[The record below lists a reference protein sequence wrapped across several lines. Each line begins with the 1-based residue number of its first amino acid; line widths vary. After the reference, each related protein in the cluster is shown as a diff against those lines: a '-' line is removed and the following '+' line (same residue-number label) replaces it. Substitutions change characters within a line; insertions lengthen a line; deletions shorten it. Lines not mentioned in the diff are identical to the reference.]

1 MNMNRIVSKIEK
13 DFNKTSDLN
22 IKKYKVNFLNTIYV
36 IYLQTIC
43 SSDKIN
49 DYVLKNLSLL
59 TSLNKKIDNLDN
71 ALAGPNTILNIN
83 EEKIEFYLTN
93 GFTLI
98 VFKDEIYAI
107 ETKGELSRNIDTA
120 NIQQTIKGPQDA
132 FTENIEANI
141 GQIKRRIKS
150 NNLKNIDLYLG
161 RSTKTKVSINYM
173 ENIADKKNLEYILKK
188 LEKIDVDGILDSSII
203 AHYIDG
209 ENKTMFPTIK
219 QTERPDMVVKA
230 LLDGKIII
238 VVDTTPFVLILP
250 AYFIDFVNPISDIYT
265 KSINVKFLKFL
276 RLVCFGLSM
285 LTPAIYLS
293 LINYNQETI
302 PTTLLINFATQRIN
316 LPFPTVIE
324 ALIMLL
330 ICEILRESDIRFP
343 SSFGSS
349 ISVLGALILGEAA
362 VSAGIVSP
370 IMIIIIS
377 LTFISSLLFTELEIS
392 NALRNYRF
400 IFLIFAA
407 FLGLYGVF
415 LCSIIFLINILSIKT
430 INNPYFAPIMP
441 FDKTYFDE
449 TVNKKPNKSQR
460 KRSIL
465 TTNKNFTRSD
475 IP

>member
-1 MNMNRIVSKIEK
+1 MNKIVSQIKN
-13 DFNKTSDLN
+13 DFNQISDLKIKSYKGNLFSN
-22 IKKYKVNFLNTIYV
+22 IYI
-36 IYLQTIC
+36 IYLQSIC
-43 SSDKIN
+43 SSNKIN

-59 TSLNKKIDNLDN
+59 TSFNKNLDNLEN
-71 ALAGPNTILNIN
+71 ALAGPNTVLNIT
-83 EEKIEFYLTN
+83 EKDIEFYLTN
-93 GFTLI
+93 GFTLVI
-98 VFKDEIYAI
+98 FKNKIYAI

-120 NIQQTIKGPQDA
+120 NIEQTIKGPQDA

-150 NNLKNIDLYLG
+150 SNLKNIDLYIG
-161 RSTKTKVSINYM
+161 RSTKTKISINYM
-173 ENIADKKNLEYILKK
+173 DNIADLKNLNYILTK

-209 ENKTMFPTIK
+209 ENKSMFPTIK
-219 QTERPDMVVKA
+219 QTERPDIVVKA

-238 VVDTTPFVLILP
+238 VVDTSPFILILP
-250 AYFIDFVNPISDIYT
+250 AYFIDFVNPISDNYT

-316 LPFPTVIE
+316 LPFPTIFE

-400 IFLIFAA
+400 LFLLFAA
-407 FLGLYGVF
+407 VLGLYGVF
-415 LCSIIFLINILSIKT
+415 LCTIIFLTNILSIKT
-430 INNPYFAPIMP
+430 INKPYFAPIMP

-449 TVNKKPNKSQR
+449 TVNKMPNKEQQ

-465 TTNKNFTRSD
+465 TTDKNFTRSKTL
-475 IP
+475 

>member
-1 MNMNRIVSKIEK
+1 MNKIVSQIKK
-13 DFNKTSDLN
+13 DFNQISDLKVKSYKGNLFSN
-22 IKKYKVNFLNTIYV
+22 IYI
-36 IYLQTIC
+36 IYLQSIC
-43 SSDKIN
+43 SSNKIN

-59 TSLNKKIDNLDN
+59 TSFNKNLDNLGN
-71 ALAGPNTILNIN
+71 ALAGPNTVLDITQ
-83 EEKIEFYLTN
+83 KDIEFYLTN
-93 GFTLI
+93 GFTLVI
-98 VFKDEIYAI
+98 FKNKIYAI

-120 NIQQTIKGPQDA
+120 NIEQTIKGPQDA

-150 NNLKNIDLYLG
+150 SNLKNIDLYIG
-161 RSTKTKVSINYM
+161 RSTKTKISINYM
-173 ENIADKKNLEYILKK
+173 DNIADLKNLNYILTK

-209 ENKTMFPTIK
+209 ENKSMFPTIK
-219 QTERPDMVVKA
+219 QTERPDIVVKA

-238 VVDTTPFVLILP
+238 IVDTSPFILILP
-250 AYFIDFVNPISDIYT
+250 AYFIDFVNPISDNYT

-316 LPFPTVIE
+316 LPFPTIFE

-400 IFLIFAA
+400 LFLLFAA
-407 FLGLYGVF
+407 VLGLYRVF
-415 LCSIIFLINILSIKT
+415 LCTIIFLTNILSIKT
-430 INNPYFAPIMP
+430 INKPYFAPIMP

-449 TVNKKPNKSQR
+449 TVNKMPNKEQQ

-465 TTNKNFTRSD
+465 TTDKNFTRSKTL
-475 IP
+475 

>member
-1 MNMNRIVSKIEK
+1 MNKIVSQIKK
-13 DFNKTSDLN
+13 DFNQISDLKVKSYKGNLFSN
-22 IKKYKVNFLNTIYV
+22 IYI
-36 IYLQTIC
+36 IYLQSIC
-43 SSDKIN
+43 SSNKIN

-59 TSLNKKIDNLDN
+59 TSFNKNLDNLGN
-71 ALAGPNTILNIN
+71 ALAGPNTVLNIT
-83 EEKIEFYLTN
+83 EKDIEFYLTN
-93 GFTLI
+93 GFTLVI
-98 VFKDEIYAI
+98 FKNKIYAI

-120 NIQQTIKGPQDA
+120 NIEQTIKGPQDA

-150 NNLKNIDLYLG
+150 SNLKNIDLYIG
-161 RSTKTKVSINYM
+161 RSTKTKISINYM
-173 ENIADKKNLEYILKK
+173 DNIADLKNLNYILTK

-209 ENKTMFPTIK
+209 ENKSMFPTIK
-219 QTERPDMVVKA
+219 QTERPDIVVKA

-238 VVDTTPFVLILP
+238 IVDTSPFILILP
-250 AYFIDFVNPISDIYT
+250 AYFIDFVNPISDNYT

-316 LPFPTVIE
+316 LPFPTIFE

-400 IFLIFAA
+400 LFLLFAA
-407 FLGLYGVF
+407 VLGLYGVF
-415 LCSIIFLINILSIKT
+415 LCTIIFLTNILSIKT
-430 INNPYFAPIMP
+430 INKPYFAPIMP

-449 TVNKKPNKSQR
+449 TVNKMPNKEQQ

-465 TTNKNFTRSD
+465 TTDKNFTRSKTL
-475 IP
+475 

>member
-1 MNMNRIVSKIEK
+1 MNKIVSQIKK
-13 DFNKTSDLN
+13 DFNQISDLKVTSYKGNLFSN
-22 IKKYKVNFLNTIYV
+22 IYI
-36 IYLQTIC
+36 IYLQSIC
-43 SSDKIN
+43 SSNKIN

-59 TSLNKKIDNLDN
+59 TSFNKNLDNLEN
-71 ALAGPNTILNIN
+71 ALAGPNTVLNITQ
-83 EEKIEFYLTN
+83 KDIEFYLTN
-93 GFTLI
+93 GFTLVI
-98 VFKDEIYAI
+98 FKNKIYAI

-120 NIQQTIKGPQDA
+120 NIEQTIKGPQDG

-150 NNLKNIDLYLG
+150 SNLKNIDLYIG
-161 RSTKTKVSINYM
+161 RSTKTKISINYM
-173 ENIADKKNLEYILKK
+173 DNIADLKNLNYILTK

-209 ENKTMFPTIK
+209 ENKSMFPTIK
-219 QTERPDMVVKA
+219 QTERPDIVVKA

-238 VVDTTPFVLILP
+238 VVDTSPFILILP
-250 AYFIDFVNPISDIYT
+250 AYFIDFVNPISDNYT

-316 LPFPTVIE
+316 LPFPTIFE

-400 IFLIFAA
+400 LFLLFAA
-407 FLGLYGVF
+407 VLGLYGVF
-415 LCSIIFLINILSIKT
+415 LCTIIFLTNILSIKT
-430 INNPYFAPIMP
+430 INKPYFAPIMP

-449 TVNKKPNKSQR
+449 TVNKMPNKEQQ

-465 TTNKNFTRSD
+465 TTDKNFTRSKTL
-475 IP
+475 

>member
-1 MNMNRIVSKIEK
+1 MNKIVSQIKN
-13 DFNKTSDLN
+13 DFNQISDLKIKSYKGNLFSN
-22 IKKYKVNFLNTIYV
+22 IYI
-36 IYLQTIC
+36 IYLQSIC
-43 SSDKIN
+43 SSNKIN

-59 TSLNKKIDNLDN
+59 TSFNKNLDNLEN
-71 ALAGPNTILNIN
+71 ALAGPNTVLNIT
-83 EEKIEFYLTN
+83 EKDIEFYLTN
-93 GFTLI
+93 GFTLVI
-98 VFKDEIYAI
+98 FKNKIYAI

-120 NIQQTIKGPQDA
+120 NIEQTIKGPQDA

-150 NNLKNIDLYLG
+150 SNLKNIDLYIG
-161 RSTKTKVSINYM
+161 RSTKTKISINYM
-173 ENIADKKNLEYILKK
+173 DNIADLKNLNYILTK

-209 ENKTMFPTIK
+209 ENKSMFPTIK
-219 QTERPDMVVKA
+219 QTERPDIVVKA

-238 VVDTTPFVLILP
+238 VVDTSPFILILP
-250 AYFIDFVNPISDIYT
+250 AYFIDFINPISDNYT

-316 LPFPTVIE
+316 LPFPTIFE

-400 IFLIFAA
+400 LFLLFAA
-407 FLGLYGVF
+407 VLGLYGVF
-415 LCSIIFLINILSIKT
+415 LCTIIFLTNILSIKT
-430 INNPYFAPIMP
+430 INKPYFAPIMP

-449 TVNKKPNKSQR
+449 TVNKMPNKEQQ

-465 TTNKNFTRSD
+465 TTDKNFTRSKTL
-475 IP
+475 

>member
-1 MNMNRIVSKIEK
+1 MNKIVSQIKK
-13 DFNKTSDLN
+13 DFNQISDLKVKSYKGNLFSN
-22 IKKYKVNFLNTIYV
+22 IYI
-36 IYLQTIC
+36 IYLQSIC
-43 SSDKIN
+43 SSNKIN

-59 TSLNKKIDNLDN
+59 TSFNKNLDNLEN
-71 ALAGPNTILNIN
+71 ALAGPNTVLNIT
-83 EEKIEFYLTN
+83 EKDIEFYLTN
-93 GFTLI
+93 GFTLVI
-98 VFKDEIYAI
+98 FKNKIYAI

-120 NIQQTIKGPQDA
+120 NIEQTIKGPQDG

-150 NNLKNIDLYLG
+150 SNLKNIDLYIG
-161 RSTKTKVSINYM
+161 RSTKTKISINYM
-173 ENIADKKNLEYILKK
+173 DNIADLKNLNYILEK

-209 ENKTMFPTIK
+209 ENKSMFPTIK
-219 QTERPDMVVKA
+219 QTERPDIVVKA

-238 VVDTTPFVLILP
+238 VVDTSPFILILP
-250 AYFIDFVNPISDIYT
+250 AYFIDFVNPISDNYT

-316 LPFPTVIE
+316 LPFPTIFE

-400 IFLIFAA
+400 LFLLFAA
-407 FLGLYGVF
+407 VLGLYGVF
-415 LCSIIFLINILSIKT
+415 LCTIIFLTNILSIKT
-430 INNPYFAPIMP
+430 INKPYFAPIMP

-449 TVNKKPNKSQR
+449 TVNKMPNKEQQ

-465 TTNKNFTRSD
+465 TTDKNFTRSKTL
-475 IP
+475 

>member
-1 MNMNRIVSKIEK
+1 MNKIVSQIKK
-13 DFNKTSDLN
+13 DFNQISDLKVKSYKGNLFSN
-22 IKKYKVNFLNTIYV
+22 IYI
-36 IYLQTIC
+36 IYLQSIC
-43 SSDKIN
+43 SSNKIN

-59 TSLNKKIDNLDN
+59 TSFNKNLDNLGN
-71 ALAGPNTILNIN
+71 ALAGPNTVLNITQ
-83 EEKIEFYLTN
+83 KDIEFYLTN
-93 GFTLI
+93 GFTLVI
-98 VFKDEIYAI
+98 FKNKIYAI

-120 NIQQTIKGPQDA
+120 NIEQTIKGPQDA

-150 NNLKNIDLYLG
+150 SNLKNIDLYIG
-161 RSTKTKVSINYM
+161 RSTKTKISINYM
-173 ENIADKKNLEYILKK
+173 DNIADLKNLNYILTK

-209 ENKTMFPTIK
+209 ENKSMFPTIK
-219 QTERPDMVVKA
+219 QTERPDIVVKA

-238 VVDTTPFVLILP
+238 VVDTSPFILILP
-250 AYFIDFVNPISDIYT
+250 AYFIDFVNPISDNYT

-316 LPFPTVIE
+316 LPFPTIFE

-400 IFLIFAA
+400 LFLLFAA
-407 FLGLYGVF
+407 VLGLYGVF
-415 LCSIIFLINILSIKT
+415 LCTIIFLTNILSIKT
-430 INNPYFAPIMP
+430 INKPYFAPIMP

-449 TVNKKPNKSQR
+449 TVNKMPNKEQQ

-465 TTNKNFTRSD
+465 TTDKNFTRSKTL
-475 IP
+475 

>member
-1 MNMNRIVSKIEK
+1 MNKIVSQIKK
-13 DFNKTSDLN
+13 DFNQISDLKVKSYKGNLFSN
-22 IKKYKVNFLNTIYV
+22 IYI
-36 IYLQTIC
+36 IYLQSIC
-43 SSDKIN
+43 SSNKIN

-59 TSLNKKIDNLDN
+59 TSFNKNLDNLEN
-71 ALAGPNTILNIN
+71 ALAGPNTALNIT
-83 EEKIEFYLTN
+83 EKDIEFYLTN
-93 GFTLI
+93 GFTLVI
-98 VFKDEIYAI
+98 FKNKIYAI

-120 NIQQTIKGPQDA
+120 NIEQTIKGPQDA

-150 NNLKNIDLYLG
+150 SNLKNIDLYIG
-161 RSTKTKVSINYM
+161 RSTKTKISINYM
-173 ENIADKKNLEYILKK
+173 DNIADLKNLNYILTK

-209 ENKTMFPTIK
+209 ENKSMFPTIK
-219 QTERPDMVVKA
+219 QTERPDIVVKA

-238 VVDTTPFVLILP
+238 IVDTSPFILILP
-250 AYFIDFVNPISDIYT
+250 AYFIDFVNPISDNYT

-316 LPFPTVIE
+316 LPFPTIFE

-400 IFLIFAA
+400 LFLLFAA
-407 FLGLYGVF
+407 VLGLYGVF
-415 LCSIIFLINILSIKT
+415 LCTIIFLTNILSIKT

-449 TVNKKPNKSQR
+449 TVNKMPNKEQQ

-465 TTNKNFTRSD
+465 TTDKNFTRSKTL
-475 IP
+475 

>member
-1 MNMNRIVSKIEK
+1 M
-13 DFNKTSDLN
+13 DN
-22 IKKYKVNFLNTIYV
+22 IA
-36 IYLQTIC
+36 
-43 SSDKIN
+43 D
-49 DYVLKNLSLL
+49 LKNL
-59 TSLNKKIDNLDN
+59 N
-71 ALAGPNTILNIN
+71 
-83 EEKIEFYLTN
+83 
-93 GFTLI
+93 
-98 VFKDEIYAI
+98 
-107 ETKGELSRNIDTA
+107 
-120 NIQQTIKGPQDA
+120 
-132 FTENIEANI
+132 
-141 GQIKRRIKS
+141 
-150 NNLKNIDLYLG
+150 
-161 RSTKTKVSINYM
+161 
-173 ENIADKKNLEYILKK
+173 YILEK

-209 ENKTMFPTIK
+209 ENKSMFPTIK
-219 QTERPDMVVKA
+219 QTERPDIVVKA

-238 VVDTTPFVLILP
+238 VVDTSPFILILP
-250 AYFIDFVNPISDIYT
+250 AYFIDFVNPISDNYT

-316 LPFPTVIE
+316 LPFPTIFE

-400 IFLIFAA
+400 LFLLFAA
-407 FLGLYGVF
+407 VLGLYGVF
-415 LCSIIFLINILSIKT
+415 LCTIIFLTNILSIKT
-430 INNPYFAPIMP
+430 INKPYFAPIMP

-449 TVNKKPNKSQR
+449 TVNKMPNKEQQ

-465 TTNKNFTRSD
+465 TTDKNFTRSKTL
-475 IP
+475 

>member
-1 MNMNRIVSKIEK
+1 MNKIVSQIKK
-13 DFNKTSDLN
+13 DFNQISDLKIKSYKGNLFSN
-22 IKKYKVNFLNTIYV
+22 IYI
-36 IYLQTIC
+36 IYLQSIC
-43 SSDKIN
+43 SSNKIN

-59 TSLNKKIDNLDN
+59 TSFNKNLDNLGN
-71 ALAGPNTILNIN
+71 ALAGPNTVLNITQ
-83 EEKIEFYLTN
+83 KDIEFYLTN
-93 GFTLI
+93 GFTLVI
-98 VFKDEIYAI
+98 FKNKIYAI

-120 NIQQTIKGPQDA
+120 NIEQTIKGPQDG

-150 NNLKNIDLYLG
+150 SNLKNIDLYIG
-161 RSTKTKVSINYM
+161 RSTKTKISINYM
-173 ENIADKKNLEYILKK
+173 DNIADLKNLNYILTK

-209 ENKTMFPTIK
+209 ENKSMFPTIK
-219 QTERPDMVVKA
+219 QTERPDIVVKA

-238 VVDTTPFVLILP
+238 IVDTSPFILILP
-250 AYFIDFVNPISDIYT
+250 AYFIDFVNPISDNYT

-316 LPFPTVIE
+316 LPFPTIFE

-400 IFLIFAA
+400 LFLLFAA
-407 FLGLYGVF
+407 VLGLYGVF
-415 LCSIIFLINILSIKT
+415 LCTIIFLTNILAIKT
-430 INNPYFAPIMP
+430 INKPYFAPIMP

-449 TVNKKPNKSQR
+449 TVNKMPNKEQQ

-465 TTNKNFTRSD
+465 TTDKNFTRSKTL
-475 IP
+475 

>member
-1 MNMNRIVSKIEK
+1 MNKIVSQIKK
-13 DFNKTSDLN
+13 DFNQISDLKIKSYKGNLFSN
-22 IKKYKVNFLNTIYV
+22 IYI
-36 IYLQTIC
+36 IYLQSIC
-43 SSDKIN
+43 SSNKIN

-59 TSLNKKIDNLDN
+59 TSFNKNLDNLEN
-71 ALAGPNTILNIN
+71 ALAGPNTVLNITQ
-83 EEKIEFYLTN
+83 KDIEFYLTN
-93 GFTLI
+93 GFTLVI
-98 VFKDEIYAI
+98 FKNKIYAI

-120 NIQQTIKGPQDA
+120 NIEQTIKGPQDG

-150 NNLKNIDLYLG
+150 SNLKNIDLYIG
-161 RSTKTKVSINYM
+161 RSTKTKISINYM
-173 ENIADKKNLEYILKK
+173 DNIADLKNLNYILTK

-209 ENKTMFPTIK
+209 ENKSMFPTIK
-219 QTERPDMVVKA
+219 QTERPDIVVKA

-238 VVDTTPFVLILP
+238 VVDTSPFILILP
-250 AYFIDFVNPISDIYT
+250 AYFIDFVNPISDNYT

-316 LPFPTVIE
+316 LPFPTIFE

-400 IFLIFAA
+400 LFLLFAA
-407 FLGLYGVF
+407 VLGLYGVF
-415 LCSIIFLINILSIKT
+415 LCTIIFLTNILSIKT
-430 INNPYFAPIMP
+430 INKPYFAPIMP

-449 TVNKKPNKSQR
+449 TVNKMPNKEQQ

-465 TTNKNFTRSD
+465 TTDKNFTRSKTL
-475 IP
+475 

>member
-1 MNMNRIVSKIEK
+1 MNKIVSQIKK
-13 DFNKTSDLN
+13 DFNQISDLKVKSYKGNLFSN
-22 IKKYKVNFLNTIYV
+22 IYI
-36 IYLQTIC
+36 IYLQSIC
-43 SSDKIN
+43 SSNKIN

-59 TSLNKKIDNLDN
+59 TSFNKNLDNLEN
-71 ALAGPNTILNIN
+71 ALAGPNTVLNIT
-83 EEKIEFYLTN
+83 EKDIEFYLTN
-93 GFTLI
+93 GFTLVI
-98 VFKDEIYAI
+98 FKNKIYAI

-120 NIQQTIKGPQDA
+120 NIEQTIKGPQDA

-150 NNLKNIDLYLG
+150 SNLKNIDLYIG
-161 RSTKTKVSINYM
+161 RSTKTKISINYM
-173 ENIADKKNLEYILKK
+173 DNIADLKNLNYILTK

-209 ENKTMFPTIK
+209 ENKSMFPTIK
-219 QTERPDMVVKA
+219 QTERPDIVVKA

-238 VVDTTPFVLILP
+238 VVDTSPFILILP
-250 AYFIDFVNPISDIYT
+250 AYFIDFVNPISDNYT

-316 LPFPTVIE
+316 LPFPTIFE

-400 IFLIFAA
+400 LFLLFAA
-407 FLGLYGVF
+407 VLGLYGVF
-415 LCSIIFLINILSIKT
+415 LCTIIFLTNILSIKT
-430 INNPYFAPIMP
+430 INKPYFAPIMP

-449 TVNKKPNKSQR
+449 TVNKMPNKEQQ

-465 TTNKNFTRSD
+465 TTDKNFTRSKTL
-475 IP
+475 

>member
-1 MNMNRIVSKIEK
+1 MNKIVSQIKK
-13 DFNKTSDLN
+13 DFNQISDLKVKSYKGNLFSN
-22 IKKYKVNFLNTIYV
+22 IYI
-36 IYLQTIC
+36 IYLQSIC
-43 SSDKIN
+43 SSNKIN
-49 DYVLKNLSLL
+49 DYVLKKLSLL
-59 TSLNKKIDNLDN
+59 TSFNKNLDNLGN
-71 ALAGPNTILNIN
+71 ALAGPNTVLNIT
-83 EEKIEFYLTN
+83 EKDIEFYLTN
-93 GFTLI
+93 GFTLVI
-98 VFKDEIYAI
+98 FKNKIYAI

-120 NIQQTIKGPQDA
+120 NIEQTIKGPQDG

-150 NNLKNIDLYLG
+150 SNLKNIDLYIG
-161 RSTKTKVSINYM
+161 RSTKTKISINYM
-173 ENIADKKNLEYILKK
+173 DNIADLKNLNYILTK

-209 ENKTMFPTIK
+209 ENKSMFPTIK
-219 QTERPDMVVKA
+219 QTERPDIVVKA

-238 VVDTTPFVLILP
+238 VVDTSPFILILP
-250 AYFIDFVNPISDIYT
+250 AYFIDFVNPISDNYT

-316 LPFPTVIE
+316 LPFPTIFE

-400 IFLIFAA
+400 LFLLFAA
-407 FLGLYGVF
+407 VLGLYGVF
-415 LCSIIFLINILSIKT
+415 LCTIIFLTNILSIKT
-430 INNPYFAPIMP
+430 INKPYFAPIMP

-449 TVNKKPNKSQR
+449 TVNKMPNKEQQ

-465 TTNKNFTRSD
+465 TTDKNFTRSKTL
-475 IP
+475 

>member
-1 MNMNRIVSKIEK
+1 MNKIVSQIKK
-13 DFNKTSDLN
+13 DFNQISDLKVKSYKGNLFSN
-22 IKKYKVNFLNTIYV
+22 IYI
-36 IYLQTIC
+36 IYLQSIC
-43 SSDKIN
+43 SSNKIN

-59 TSLNKKIDNLDN
+59 TSFNKNLDNLGN
-71 ALAGPNTILNIN
+71 ALAGPNTVLNITQ
-83 EEKIEFYLTN
+83 KDIEFYLTN
-93 GFTLI
+93 GFTLVI
-98 VFKDEIYAI
+98 FKNKIYAI

-120 NIQQTIKGPQDA
+120 NIEQTIKGPQDG

-150 NNLKNIDLYLG
+150 RNLKNIDLYIG
-161 RSTKTKVSINYM
+161 RSTKTKISINYM
-173 ENIADKKNLEYILKK
+173 DNIADLKNLNYILTK

-209 ENKTMFPTIK
+209 ENKSMFPTIK
-219 QTERPDMVVKA
+219 QTERPDIVVKA

-238 VVDTTPFVLILP
+238 VIDTSPFILILP
-250 AYFIDFVNPISDIYT
+250 AYFIDFVNPISDNYT

-316 LPFPTVIE
+316 LPFPTIFE

-400 IFLIFAA
+400 LFLLFAA
-407 FLGLYGVF
+407 VLGLYGVF
-415 LCSIIFLINILSIKT
+415 LCTIIFLTNILSIKT
-430 INNPYFAPIMP
+430 INKPYFAPIMP

-449 TVNKKPNKSQR
+449 TVNKMPNKEQQ

-465 TTNKNFTRSD
+465 TTDKNFTRSKTL
-475 IP
+475 

>member
-1 MNMNRIVSKIEK
+1 MNKIVSQIKK
-13 DFNKTSDLN
+13 DFNQISDLKIKSYKGNLFSN
-22 IKKYKVNFLNTIYV
+22 IYI
-36 IYLQTIC
+36 IYLQSIC
-43 SSDKIN
+43 SSNKIN

-59 TSLNKKIDNLDN
+59 TSFNKNLDNLEN
-71 ALAGPNTILNIN
+71 ALAGPNTVLNIT
-83 EEKIEFYLTN
+83 EKDIEFYLTN
-93 GFTLI
+93 GFTLVI
-98 VFKDEIYAI
+98 FKNKIYAI

-120 NIQQTIKGPQDA
+120 NIEQTIKGPQDA

-150 NNLKNIDLYLG
+150 SNLKNIDLYIG
-161 RSTKTKVSINYM
+161 RSTKTKISINYM
-173 ENIADKKNLEYILKK
+173 DNIADLKNLNYILTK

-209 ENKTMFPTIK
+209 ENKSMFPTIK
-219 QTERPDMVVKA
+219 QTERPDIVVKA

-238 VVDTTPFVLILP
+238 VVDTSPFILILP
-250 AYFIDFVNPISDIYT
+250 AYFIDFVNPISDNYT

-316 LPFPTVIE
+316 LPFPTIFE

-400 IFLIFAA
+400 LFLLFAA
-407 FLGLYGVF
+407 VLGLYGVF
-415 LCSIIFLINILSIKT
+415 LCTIIFLTNILSIKT
-430 INNPYFAPIMP
+430 INKPYFAPIMP

-449 TVNKKPNKSQR
+449 TVNKMPNKEQQ

-465 TTNKNFTRSD
+465 TTDKNFTRSKTL
-475 IP
+475 

>member
-1 MNMNRIVSKIEK
+1 MNKIVSQIKK
-13 DFNKTSDLN
+13 DFNQISDLKVKSYKGNLFSN
-22 IKKYKVNFLNTIYV
+22 IYI
-36 IYLQTIC
+36 IYLQSIC
-43 SSDKIN
+43 SSNKIN

-59 TSLNKKIDNLDN
+59 TSFNKNLDNLEN
-71 ALAGPNTILNIN
+71 ALAGPNTVLNITQ
-83 EEKIEFYLTN
+83 KDIEFYLTN
-93 GFTLI
+93 GFTLVI
-98 VFKDEIYAI
+98 FKNKIYAI

-120 NIQQTIKGPQDA
+120 NIEQTIKGPQDA

-150 NNLKNIDLYLG
+150 SNLKNIDLYIG
-161 RSTKTKVSINYM
+161 RSTKTKISINYM
-173 ENIADKKNLEYILKK
+173 DNIADLKNLNYILEK

-209 ENKTMFPTIK
+209 ENKSMFPTIK
-219 QTERPDMVVKA
+219 QTERPDIVVKA

-238 VVDTTPFVLILP
+238 VVDTSPFILILP
-250 AYFIDFVNPISDIYT
+250 AYFIDFVNPISDNYT

-316 LPFPTVIE
+316 LPFPTIFE

-400 IFLIFAA
+400 LFLLFAA
-407 FLGLYGVF
+407 VLGLYGVF
-415 LCSIIFLINILSIKT
+415 LCTIIFLTNILSIKT
-430 INNPYFAPIMP
+430 INKPYFAPIMP

-449 TVNKKPNKSQR
+449 TVNKMPNKEQQ

-465 TTNKNFTRSD
+465 TTDKNFTRSKTL
-475 IP
+475 

>member
-1 MNMNRIVSKIEK
+1 MNKIVSQIKK
-13 DFNKTSDLN
+13 DFNQISDLKIKSYKGNLFSN
-22 IKKYKVNFLNTIYV
+22 IYI
-36 IYLQTIC
+36 IYLQSIC
-43 SSDKIN
+43 SSNKIN

-59 TSLNKKIDNLDN
+59 TSFNKNLDNLEN
-71 ALAGPNTILNIN
+71 ALAGPNTVLNITQ
-83 EEKIEFYLTN
+83 KDIEFYLTN
-93 GFTLI
+93 GFTLVI
-98 VFKDEIYAI
+98 FKNKIYAI

-120 NIQQTIKGPQDA
+120 NIEQTIKGPQDG

-150 NNLKNIDLYLG
+150 SNLKNIDLYIG
-161 RSTKTKVSINYM
+161 RSTKTKISINYM
-173 ENIADKKNLEYILKK
+173 DNIADLKNLNYILEK

-209 ENKTMFPTIK
+209 ENKSMFPTIK
-219 QTERPDMVVKA
+219 QTERPDIVVKA

-238 VVDTTPFVLILP
+238 VIDTSPFILILP
-250 AYFIDFVNPISDIYT
+250 AYFIDFVNPISDNYT

-316 LPFPTVIE
+316 LPFPTIFE

-400 IFLIFAA
+400 LFLLFAA
-407 FLGLYGVF
+407 VLGLYGVF
-415 LCSIIFLINILSIKT
+415 LCTIIFLTNILSIKT
-430 INNPYFAPIMP
+430 INKPYFAPIMP

-449 TVNKKPNKSQR
+449 TVNKMPNKEQQ

-465 TTNKNFTRSD
+465 TTDKNFTRSKTL
-475 IP
+475 

>member
-1 MNMNRIVSKIEK
+1 MNKIVSQIKN
-13 DFNKTSDLN
+13 DFNQISDLKIKSYKGNLFSN
-22 IKKYKVNFLNTIYV
+22 IYI
-36 IYLQTIC
+36 IYLQSIC
-43 SSDKIN
+43 SSNKIN

-59 TSLNKKIDNLDN
+59 TSFNKNLDNLEN
-71 ALAGPNTILNIN
+71 ALAGPNTVLNIT
-83 EEKIEFYLTN
+83 EKDIEFYLTN
-93 GFTLI
+93 GFTLVI
-98 VFKDEIYAI
+98 FKNKIYAI

-120 NIQQTIKGPQDA
+120 NIEQTIKGPQDA

-150 NNLKNIDLYLG
+150 SNLKNIDLYIG
-161 RSTKTKVSINYM
+161 RSTKTKISINYM
-173 ENIADKKNLEYILKK
+173 DNIADLKNLNYILTK

-209 ENKTMFPTIK
+209 ENKSMFPTIK
-219 QTERPDMVVKA
+219 QTERPDIVVKA

-238 VVDTTPFVLILP
+238 IVDTSPFILILP
-250 AYFIDFVNPISDIYT
+250 AYFIDFVNPISDNYT

-316 LPFPTVIE
+316 LPFPTIFE

-400 IFLIFAA
+400 LFLLFAA
-407 FLGLYGVF
+407 VLGLYGVF
-415 LCSIIFLINILSIKT
+415 LCTIIFLTNILSIKT
-430 INNPYFAPIMP
+430 INKPYFAPIMP

-449 TVNKKPNKSQR
+449 TVNKMPNKEQQ

-465 TTNKNFTRSD
+465 TTDKNFTRSKTL
-475 IP
+475 

>member
-1 MNMNRIVSKIEK
+1 MNKIVSQIKK
-13 DFNKTSDLN
+13 DFNQISDLKIKSYKGNLFSN
-22 IKKYKVNFLNTIYV
+22 IYI
-36 IYLQTIC
+36 IYLQSIC
-43 SSDKIN
+43 SSNKIN

-59 TSLNKKIDNLDN
+59 TSFNKNLDNLGN
-71 ALAGPNTILNIN
+71 ALAGPNIVLNITQ
-83 EEKIEFYLTN
+83 KDIEFYLTN
-93 GFTLI
+93 GFTLVI
-98 VFKDEIYAI
+98 FKNKIYAI

-120 NIQQTIKGPQDA
+120 NIEQTIKGPQDG

-150 NNLKNIDLYLG
+150 SNLKNIDLYIG
-161 RSTKTKVSINYM
+161 RSTKTKISINYM
-173 ENIADKKNLEYILKK
+173 DNIADLKNLNYILTK

-209 ENKTMFPTIK
+209 ENKSMFPTIK
-219 QTERPDMVVKA
+219 QTERPDIVVKA

-238 VVDTTPFVLILP
+238 VVDTSPFILILP
-250 AYFIDFVNPISDIYT
+250 AYFIDFVNPISDNYT

-316 LPFPTVIE
+316 LPFPTIFE

-400 IFLIFAA
+400 LFLLFAA
-407 FLGLYGVF
+407 VLGLYGVF
-415 LCSIIFLINILSIKT
+415 LCTIIFLTNILSIKT
-430 INNPYFAPIMP
+430 INKPYFAPIMP

-449 TVNKKPNKSQR
+449 TVNKMPNKEQQ

-465 TTNKNFTRSD
+465 TTDKNFTRSKTL
-475 IP
+475 

>member
-1 MNMNRIVSKIEK
+1 MNKIVSQIKK
-13 DFNKTSDLN
+13 DFNQISDLKIKSYKGNLFSN
-22 IKKYKVNFLNTIYV
+22 IYI
-36 IYLQTIC
+36 IYLQSIC
-43 SSDKIN
+43 SSNKIN

-59 TSLNKKIDNLDN
+59 TSFNKNLDNLEN
-71 ALAGPNTILNIN
+71 ALAGPNTVLNITQ
-83 EEKIEFYLTN
+83 KDIEFYLTN
-93 GFTLI
+93 GFTLVI
-98 VFKDEIYAI
+98 FKNKIYAI

-120 NIQQTIKGPQDA
+120 NIEQTIKGPQDG

-150 NNLKNIDLYLG
+150 SNLKNIDLYIG
-161 RSTKTKVSINYM
+161 RSTKTKISINYM
-173 ENIADKKNLEYILKK
+173 DNIADLKNLNYILAK

-209 ENKTMFPTIK
+209 ENKSMFPTIK
-219 QTERPDMVVKA
+219 QTERPDIVVKA

-238 VVDTTPFVLILP
+238 VVDTSPFILILP
-250 AYFIDFVNPISDIYT
+250 AYFIDFVNPISDNYT

-316 LPFPTVIE
+316 LPFPTIFE

-400 IFLIFAA
+400 LFLLFAA
-407 FLGLYGVF
+407 VLGLYGVF
-415 LCSIIFLINILSIKT
+415 LCTIIFLTNILSIKT
-430 INNPYFAPIMP
+430 INKPYFAPIMP

-449 TVNKKPNKSQR
+449 TVNKMPNKEQQ

-465 TTNKNFTRSD
+465 TTDKNFTRSKTL
-475 IP
+475 

>member
-1 MNMNRIVSKIEK
+1 MNKIVSQIKK
-13 DFNKTSDLN
+13 DFNQISDLKVKSYKGNLFSN
-22 IKKYKVNFLNTIYV
+22 IYI
-36 IYLQTIC
+36 IYLQSIC
-43 SSDKIN
+43 SSNKIN

-59 TSLNKKIDNLDN
+59 TSFNKNLDNLGN
-71 ALAGPNTILNIN
+71 ALAGPNTVLNITQ
-83 EEKIEFYLTN
+83 KDIEFYLTN
-93 GFTLI
+93 GFTLVI
-98 VFKDEIYAI
+98 FKNKIYAI

-120 NIQQTIKGPQDA
+120 NIEQTIKGPQDG

-150 NNLKNIDLYLG
+150 SNLKNIDLYIG
-161 RSTKTKVSINYM
+161 RSTKTKISINYM
-173 ENIADKKNLEYILKK
+173 DNIADLKNLNYILTK

-209 ENKTMFPTIK
+209 ENKSMFPTIK
-219 QTERPDMVVKA
+219 QTERPDIVVKA

-238 VVDTTPFVLILP
+238 VVDTSPFILILP
-250 AYFIDFVNPISDIYT
+250 AYFIDFVNPISDNYT

-316 LPFPTVIE
+316 LPFPTIFE

-400 IFLIFAA
+400 LFLLFAA
-407 FLGLYGVF
+407 VLGLYGVF
-415 LCSIIFLINILSIKT
+415 LCTIIFLTNILSIKT
-430 INNPYFAPIMP
+430 INKPYFAPIMP

-449 TVNKKPNKSQR
+449 TVNKMPNKEQQ

-465 TTNKNFTRSD
+465 TTDKNFTRSKTL
-475 IP
+475 

>member
-1 MNMNRIVSKIEK
+1 MNKIVSQIKK
-13 DFNKTSDLN
+13 DFNQISDLKVKSYKGNLFSN
-22 IKKYKVNFLNTIYV
+22 IYI
-36 IYLQTIC
+36 IYLQSIC
-43 SSDKIN
+43 SSNKIN

-59 TSLNKKIDNLDN
+59 TSFNKNLDNLEN
-71 ALAGPNTILNIN
+71 ALAGPNIVLNITQ
-83 EEKIEFYLTN
+83 KDIEFYLTN
-93 GFTLI
+93 GFTLVI
-98 VFKDEIYAI
+98 FKNKIYAI

-120 NIQQTIKGPQDA
+120 NIEQTIKGPQDA

-150 NNLKNIDLYLG
+150 SNLKNIDLYIG
-161 RSTKTKVSINYM
+161 RSTKTKISINYM
-173 ENIADKKNLEYILKK
+173 DNIADLKNLNYILTK

-209 ENKTMFPTIK
+209 ENKSMFPTIK
-219 QTERPDMVVKA
+219 QTERPDIVVKA

-238 VVDTTPFVLILP
+238 VVDTSPFILILP
-250 AYFIDFVNPISDIYT
+250 AYFIDFVNPISDNYT

-316 LPFPTVIE
+316 LPFPTIFE

-400 IFLIFAA
+400 LFLLFAA
-407 FLGLYGVF
+407 VLGLYGVF
-415 LCSIIFLINILSIKT
+415 LCTIIFLTNILSIKT
-430 INNPYFAPIMP
+430 INKPYFAPIMP

-449 TVNKKPNKSQR
+449 TVNKMPNKEQQ

-465 TTNKNFTRSD
+465 TTDKNFTRSKTL
-475 IP
+475 

>member
-1 MNMNRIVSKIEK
+1 MNKIVSQIKK
-13 DFNKTSDLN
+13 DFNQISDLKVKSYKGNLFSN
-22 IKKYKVNFLNTIYV
+22 IYI
-36 IYLQTIC
+36 IYLQSIC
-43 SSDKIN
+43 SSNKIN

-59 TSLNKKIDNLDN
+59 TSFNKNLDNLEN
-71 ALAGPNTILNIN
+71 ALAGPNTVLNIT
-83 EEKIEFYLTN
+83 EKDIEFYLTN
-93 GFTLI
+93 GFTLVI
-98 VFKDEIYAI
+98 FKNKIYAI

-120 NIQQTIKGPQDA
+120 NIEQTIKGPQDG

-150 NNLKNIDLYLG
+150 SNLKNIDLYIG
-161 RSTKTKVSINYM
+161 RSTKTKISINYM
-173 ENIADKKNLEYILKK
+173 DNIADLKNLNYILTK

-209 ENKTMFPTIK
+209 ENKSMFPTIK
-219 QTERPDMVVKA
+219 QTERPDIVVKA
-230 LLDGKIII
+230 LLAGKIII
-238 VVDTTPFVLILP
+238 VVDTSPFILILP
-250 AYFIDFVNPISDIYT
+250 AYFIDFVNPISDNYT

-316 LPFPTVIE
+316 LPFPTIFE
-324 ALIMLL
+324 ALIMFL

-400 IFLIFAA
+400 LFLLFAA
-407 FLGLYGVF
+407 VLGLYGVF
-415 LCSIIFLINILSIKT
+415 LCTIIFLTNILSIKT
-430 INNPYFAPIMP
+430 INKPYFAPIMP

-449 TVNKKPNKSQR
+449 TVNKMPNKEQQ

-465 TTNKNFTRSD
+465 TTDKNFTRSKTL
-475 IP
+475 

>member
-1 MNMNRIVSKIEK
+1 MNKIVSQIKK
-13 DFNKTSDLN
+13 DFNQISDLKVKSYKGNLFSN
-22 IKKYKVNFLNTIYV
+22 IYI
-36 IYLQTIC
+36 IYLQSIC
-43 SSDKIN
+43 SSNKIN

-59 TSLNKKIDNLDN
+59 TSFNKNLDNLGN
-71 ALAGPNTILNIN
+71 ALAGPNTVLNITQ
-83 EEKIEFYLTN
+83 KDIEFYLTN
-93 GFTLI
+93 GFTLVI
-98 VFKDEIYAI
+98 FKNKIYAI

-120 NIQQTIKGPQDA
+120 NIEQTIKGPQDG

-150 NNLKNIDLYLG
+150 RNLKNIDLYIG
-161 RSTKTKVSINYM
+161 RSTKTKISINYM
-173 ENIADKKNLEYILKK
+173 DNIADLKNLNYILTK

-209 ENKTMFPTIK
+209 ENKSMFPTIK
-219 QTERPDMVVKA
+219 QTERPDIVVKA

-238 VVDTTPFVLILP
+238 VVDTSPFILILP
-250 AYFIDFVNPISDIYT
+250 AYFIDFINPISDNYT

-316 LPFPTVIE
+316 LPFPTIFE

-400 IFLIFAA
+400 LFLLFAA
-407 FLGLYGVF
+407 VLGLYGVF
-415 LCSIIFLINILSIKT
+415 LCTIIFLTNILSIKT
-430 INNPYFAPIMP
+430 INKPYFAPIMP

-449 TVNKKPNKSQR
+449 TVNKMPNKEQQ

-465 TTNKNFTRSD
+465 TTDKNFTRSKTL
-475 IP
+475 

>member
-1 MNMNRIVSKIEK
+1 MNKIVSQIKK
-13 DFNKTSDLN
+13 DFNQISDLKIKSYKGNLFSN
-22 IKKYKVNFLNTIYV
+22 IYI
-36 IYLQTIC
+36 IYLQSIC
-43 SSDKIN
+43 SSNKIN

-59 TSLNKKIDNLDN
+59 TSFNKNLDNLEN
-71 ALAGPNTILNIN
+71 ALAGPNTVLNITQ
-83 EEKIEFYLTN
+83 KDIEFYLTN
-93 GFTLI
+93 GFTLVI
-98 VFKDEIYAI
+98 FKNKIYAI

-120 NIQQTIKGPQDA
+120 NIEQTIKGPQDG

-150 NNLKNIDLYLG
+150 SNLKNIDLYIG
-161 RSTKTKVSINYM
+161 RSTKTKISINYM
-173 ENIADKKNLEYILKK
+173 DNIADLKNLNYILEK

-209 ENKTMFPTIK
+209 ENKSMFPTIK
-219 QTERPDMVVKA
+219 QTERPDIVVKA

-238 VVDTTPFVLILP
+238 VVDTSPFILILP
-250 AYFIDFVNPISDIYT
+250 AYFIDFVNPISDNYT

-316 LPFPTVIE
+316 LPFPTIFE

-400 IFLIFAA
+400 LFLLFAA
-407 FLGLYGVF
+407 VLGLYGVF
-415 LCSIIFLINILSIKT
+415 LCTIIFLTNILSIKT
-430 INNPYFAPIMP
+430 INKPYFAPIMP

-449 TVNKKPNKSQR
+449 TVNKMPNKEQQ

-465 TTNKNFTRSD
+465 TTDKNFTRSKTL
-475 IP
+475 

>member
-1 MNMNRIVSKIEK
+1 MNKIVSQIKK
-13 DFNKTSDLN
+13 DFNQISDLKVKSYKGNLFSN
-22 IKKYKVNFLNTIYV
+22 IYI
-36 IYLQTIC
+36 IYLQSIC
-43 SSDKIN
+43 SSNKIN

-59 TSLNKKIDNLDN
+59 TSFNKNLDNLEN
-71 ALAGPNTILNIN
+71 ALAGPNTVLNITQ
-83 EEKIEFYLTN
+83 KDIEFYLTN
-93 GFTLI
+93 GFTLVI
-98 VFKDEIYAI
+98 FKNKIYAI

-120 NIQQTIKGPQDA
+120 NIEQTIKGPQDG

-150 NNLKNIDLYLG
+150 SNLKNIDLYIG
-161 RSTKTKVSINYM
+161 RSTKTKISINYM
-173 ENIADKKNLEYILKK
+173 DNIADLKNLNYILTN

-209 ENKTMFPTIK
+209 ENKSMFPTIK
-219 QTERPDMVVKA
+219 QTERPDIVVKA

-238 VVDTTPFVLILP
+238 VVDTSPFILILP
-250 AYFIDFVNPISDIYT
+250 AYFIDFVNPISDNYT

-316 LPFPTVIE
+316 LPFPTIFE

-400 IFLIFAA
+400 LFLLFAA
-407 FLGLYGVF
+407 VLGLYGVF
-415 LCSIIFLINILSIKT
+415 LCTIIFLTNILSIKT
-430 INNPYFAPIMP
+430 INKPYFAPIMP

-449 TVNKKPNKSQR
+449 TVNKMPNKEQQ

-465 TTNKNFTRSD
+465 TTDKNFTRSKTL
-475 IP
+475 

>member
-1 MNMNRIVSKIEK
+1 MNKIVSQIKN
-13 DFNKTSDLN
+13 DFNQISDLKIKSYKGNLFSN
-22 IKKYKVNFLNTIYV
+22 IYI
-36 IYLQTIC
+36 IYLQSIC
-43 SSDKIN
+43 SSNKIN

-59 TSLNKKIDNLDN
+59 TSFNKNLDNLEN
-71 ALAGPNTILNIN
+71 ALAGPNTVLNIT
-83 EEKIEFYLTN
+83 EKDIEFYLTN
-93 GFTLI
+93 GFTLVI
-98 VFKDEIYAI
+98 FKNKIYAI

-120 NIQQTIKGPQDA
+120 NIEQTIKGPQDA

-150 NNLKNIDLYLG
+150 RNLKNIDLYIG
-161 RSTKTKVSINYM
+161 RSTKTKISINYM
-173 ENIADKKNLEYILKK
+173 DNIADLKNLNYILTK

-209 ENKTMFPTIK
+209 ENKSMFPTIK
-219 QTERPDMVVKA
+219 QTERPDIVVKA

-238 VVDTTPFVLILP
+238 VVDTSPFILILP
-250 AYFIDFVNPISDIYT
+250 AYFIDFINPISDNYT

-316 LPFPTVIE
+316 LPFPTIFE

-400 IFLIFAA
+400 LFLLFAA
-407 FLGLYGVF
+407 VLGLYGVF
-415 LCSIIFLINILSIKT
+415 LCTIIFLTNILSIKT
-430 INNPYFAPIMP
+430 INKPYFAPIMP

-449 TVNKKPNKSQR
+449 TVNKMPNKEQQ

-465 TTNKNFTRSD
+465 TTDKNFTRSKTL
-475 IP
+475 

>member
-1 MNMNRIVSKIEK
+1 MNKIVSQIKK
-13 DFNKTSDLN
+13 DFNQISDLKVKSYKGNLFSN
-22 IKKYKVNFLNTIYV
+22 IYI
-36 IYLQTIC
+36 IYLQSIC
-43 SSDKIN
+43 SSNKIN

-59 TSLNKKIDNLDN
+59 TSFNKNLDNLEN
-71 ALAGPNTILNIN
+71 ALAGPNTVLNITQ
-83 EEKIEFYLTN
+83 KDIEFYLTN
-93 GFTLI
+93 GFTLVI
-98 VFKDEIYAI
+98 FKNKIYAI

-120 NIQQTIKGPQDA
+120 NIEQTIKGPQDG

-150 NNLKNIDLYLG
+150 SNLKNIDLYIG
-161 RSTKTKVSINYM
+161 RSTKTKISINYM
-173 ENIADKKNLEYILKK
+173 DNIADLKNLNYILEK

-209 ENKTMFPTIK
+209 ENKSMFPTIK
-219 QTERPDMVVKA
+219 QTERPDIVVKA

-238 VVDTTPFVLILP
+238 VVDTSPFILILP
-250 AYFIDFVNPISDIYT
+250 AYFIDFVNPISDNYT

-316 LPFPTVIE
+316 LPFPTIFE

-400 IFLIFAA
+400 LFLLFAA
-407 FLGLYGVF
+407 VLGLYGVF
-415 LCSIIFLINILSIKT
+415 LCTIIFLTNILSIKT
-430 INNPYFAPIMP
+430 INKPYFAPIMP

-449 TVNKKPNKSQR
+449 TVNKMPNKEQQ

-465 TTNKNFTRSD
+465 TTDKNFTRSKTL
-475 IP
+475 

>member
-1 MNMNRIVSKIEK
+1 MNKIVSQIKK
-13 DFNKTSDLN
+13 DFNQISDLKVKSYKGNLFSN
-22 IKKYKVNFLNTIYV
+22 IYI
-36 IYLQTIC
+36 IYLQSIC
-43 SSDKIN
+43 SSNKIN

-59 TSLNKKIDNLDN
+59 TSFNKNLDNLGN
-71 ALAGPNTILNIN
+71 ALAGPNTVLNITQ
-83 EEKIEFYLTN
+83 KDIEFYLTN
-93 GFTLI
+93 GFTLVI
-98 VFKDEIYAI
+98 FKNKIYAI

-120 NIQQTIKGPQDA
+120 NIEQTIKGPQDG

-150 NNLKNIDLYLG
+150 RNLKNIDLYIG
-161 RSTKTKVSINYM
+161 RSTKTKISINYM
-173 ENIADKKNLEYILKK
+173 DNIADLKNLNYILTK

-209 ENKTMFPTIK
+209 ENKSMFPTIK
-219 QTERPDMVVKA
+219 QTERPDIVVKA

-238 VVDTTPFVLILP
+238 VVDTSPFILILP
-250 AYFIDFVNPISDIYT
+250 AYFIDFVNPISDNYT

-316 LPFPTVIE
+316 LPFPTIFE

-400 IFLIFAA
+400 LFLLFAA
-407 FLGLYGVF
+407 VLGLYGVF
-415 LCSIIFLINILSIKT
+415 LCTIIFLTNILSIKT
-430 INNPYFAPIMP
+430 INKPYFAPIMP

-449 TVNKKPNKSQR
+449 TVNKMPNKEQQ

-465 TTNKNFTRSD
+465 TTDKNFTRSKTL
-475 IP
+475 

>member
-1 MNMNRIVSKIEK
+1 MNKIVSQIKK
-13 DFNKTSDLN
+13 DFNQISDLKVKSYKGNLFSN
-22 IKKYKVNFLNTIYV
+22 IYI
-36 IYLQTIC
+36 IYLQSIC
-43 SSDKIN
+43 SSNKIN

-59 TSLNKKIDNLDN
+59 TSFNKNLDNLEN
-71 ALAGPNTILNIN
+71 ALAGPNTVLNITQ
-83 EEKIEFYLTN
+83 KDIEFYLTN
-93 GFTLI
+93 GFTLVI
-98 VFKDEIYAI
+98 FKNKIYAI

-120 NIQQTIKGPQDA
+120 NIEQTIKGPQDG

-150 NNLKNIDLYLG
+150 RNLKNIDLYIG
-161 RSTKTKVSINYM
+161 RSTKTKISINYM
-173 ENIADKKNLEYILKK
+173 DNIADLKNLNYILTK

-209 ENKTMFPTIK
+209 ENKSMFPTIK
-219 QTERPDMVVKA
+219 QTERPDIVVKA

-238 VVDTTPFVLILP
+238 VVDTSPFILILP
-250 AYFIDFVNPISDIYT
+250 AYFIDFINPISDNYT

-316 LPFPTVIE
+316 LPFPTIFE

-400 IFLIFAA
+400 LFLLFAA
-407 FLGLYGVF
+407 VLGLYGVF
-415 LCSIIFLINILSIKT
+415 LCTIIFLTNILSIKT
-430 INNPYFAPIMP
+430 INKPYFAPIMP

-449 TVNKKPNKSQR
+449 TVNKMPNKEQQ

-465 TTNKNFTRSD
+465 TTDKNFTRSKTL
-475 IP
+475 

>member
-1 MNMNRIVSKIEK
+1 MNKIVSQIKK
-13 DFNKTSDLN
+13 DFNQISDLKIKSYKGNLFSN
-22 IKKYKVNFLNTIYV
+22 IYI
-36 IYLQTIC
+36 IYLQSIC
-43 SSDKIN
+43 SSNKIN

-59 TSLNKKIDNLDN
+59 TSFNKNLDNLGN
-71 ALAGPNTILNIN
+71 ALAGPNTVLNIT
-83 EEKIEFYLTN
+83 EKDIEFYLTN
-93 GFTLI
+93 GFTLVI
-98 VFKDEIYAI
+98 FKNKIYAI

-120 NIQQTIKGPQDA
+120 NIEQTIKGPQDG

-150 NNLKNIDLYLG
+150 SNLKNIDLYIG
-161 RSTKTKVSINYM
+161 RSTKTKISINYM
-173 ENIADKKNLEYILKK
+173 DNIADLKNLNYILTK

-209 ENKTMFPTIK
+209 ENKSMFPTIK
-219 QTERPDMVVKA
+219 QTERPDIVVKA

-238 VVDTTPFVLILP
+238 VVDTSPFILILP
-250 AYFIDFVNPISDIYT
+250 AYFIDFVNPISDNYT

-316 LPFPTVIE
+316 LPFPTIFE

-400 IFLIFAA
+400 LFLLFAA
-407 FLGLYGVF
+407 VLGLYGVF
-415 LCSIIFLINILSIKT
+415 LCTIIFLTNILSIKT
-430 INNPYFAPIMP
+430 INKPYFAPIMP

-449 TVNKKPNKSQR
+449 TVNKMPNKEQQ

-465 TTNKNFTRSD
+465 TTDKNFTRSKTL
-475 IP
+475 

>member
-1 MNMNRIVSKIEK
+1 MNKIVSQIKN
-13 DFNKTSDLN
+13 DFNQISDLKIKSYKGNLFSN
-22 IKKYKVNFLNTIYV
+22 IYI
-36 IYLQTIC
+36 IYLQSIC
-43 SSDKIN
+43 SSNKIN

-59 TSLNKKIDNLDN
+59 TSFNKNLDNLEN
-71 ALAGPNTILNIN
+71 ALAGPNTVLNITQ
-83 EEKIEFYLTN
+83 KDIEFYLTN
-93 GFTLI
+93 GFTLVI
-98 VFKDEIYAI
+98 FKNKIYAI

-120 NIQQTIKGPQDA
+120 NIEQTIKGPQDA

-150 NNLKNIDLYLG
+150 SNLKNIDLYMG
-161 RSTKTKVSINYM
+161 RSTKTKISINYM
-173 ENIADKKNLEYILKK
+173 DNIADLKNLNYILTK

-209 ENKTMFPTIK
+209 ENKSMFPTIK
-219 QTERPDMVVKA
+219 QTERPDIVVKA

-238 VVDTTPFVLILP
+238 VVDTSPFILILP
-250 AYFIDFVNPISDIYT
+250 AYFIDFVNPISDNYT

-316 LPFPTVIE
+316 LPFPTIFE

-400 IFLIFAA
+400 LFLLFAA
-407 FLGLYGVF
+407 VLGLYGVF
-415 LCSIIFLINILSIKT
+415 LCTIIFLTNILSIKT
-430 INNPYFAPIMP
+430 INKPYFAPIMP

-449 TVNKKPNKSQR
+449 TVNKMPNKEQQ

-465 TTNKNFTRSD
+465 TTDKNFTRSKTL
-475 IP
+475 

>member
-1 MNMNRIVSKIEK
+1 MNKIVSQIKK
-13 DFNKTSDLN
+13 DFNQISDL
-22 IKKYKVNFLNTIYV
+22 KVKSYKGNLFSNIYV
-36 IYLQTIC
+36 IYLQSIC
-43 SSDKIN
+43 SSNKIN

-59 TSLNKKIDNLDN
+59 TSFNKNLDNLEN
-71 ALAGPNTILNIN
+71 ALAGPNTVLNITQ
-83 EEKIEFYLTN
+83 KDIEFYLTN
-93 GFTLI
+93 GFTLVI
-98 VFKDEIYAI
+98 FKNKIYAI

-120 NIQQTIKGPQDA
+120 NIEQTIKGPQDG

-150 NNLKNIDLYLG
+150 SNLKNIDLYIG
-161 RSTKTKVSINYM
+161 RSTKTKISINYM
-173 ENIADKKNLEYILKK
+173 DNIADLKNLNYILTK

-209 ENKTMFPTIK
+209 ENKSMFPTIK
-219 QTERPDMVVKA
+219 QTERPDIVVKA

-238 VVDTTPFVLILP
+238 VVDTSPFILILP
-250 AYFIDFVNPISDIYT
+250 AYFIDFVNPISDNYT

-316 LPFPTVIE
+316 LPFPTIFE

-400 IFLIFAA
+400 LFLLFAA
-407 FLGLYGVF
+407 VLGLYGVF
-415 LCSIIFLINILSIKT
+415 LCTIIFLTNILSIKT
-430 INNPYFAPIMP
+430 INKPYFAPIMP

-449 TVNKKPNKSQR
+449 TVNKMPNKEQQ

-465 TTNKNFTRSD
+465 TTDKNFTRSKTL
-475 IP
+475 

>member
-1 MNMNRIVSKIEK
+1 MNKIVSQIKK
-13 DFNKTSDLN
+13 DFNQISDLKVKSYKGNLFSN
-22 IKKYKVNFLNTIYV
+22 IYI
-36 IYLQTIC
+36 IYLQSIC
-43 SSDKIN
+43 SSNKIN

-59 TSLNKKIDNLDN
+59 TSFNKNLDNLEN
-71 ALAGPNTILNIN
+71 ALAGPNIVLNITQ
-83 EEKIEFYLTN
+83 KDIEFYLTN
-93 GFTLI
+93 GFTLVI
-98 VFKDEIYAI
+98 FKNKIYAI

-120 NIQQTIKGPQDA
+120 NIEQTIKGPQDG

-150 NNLKNIDLYLG
+150 SNLKNIDLYIG
-161 RSTKTKVSINYM
+161 RSTKTKISINYM
-173 ENIADKKNLEYILKK
+173 DNIADLKNLNYILTK

-209 ENKTMFPTIK
+209 ENKSMFPTIK
-219 QTERPDMVVKA
+219 QTERPDIVVKA

-238 VVDTTPFVLILP
+238 VVDTSPFILILP
-250 AYFIDFVNPISDIYT
+250 AYFIDFVNPISDNYT

-316 LPFPTVIE
+316 LPFPTIFE

-400 IFLIFAA
+400 LFLLFAA
-407 FLGLYGVF
+407 VLGLYGVF
-415 LCSIIFLINILSIKT
+415 LCTIIFLTNILSIKT
-430 INNPYFAPIMP
+430 INKPYFAPIMP

-449 TVNKKPNKSQR
+449 TVNKMPNKEQQ

-465 TTNKNFTRSD
+465 TTDKNFTRSKTL
-475 IP
+475 

>member
-1 MNMNRIVSKIEK
+1 MNKIVSQIKN
-13 DFNKTSDLN
+13 DFNQISDLKIKSYKGNLFSN
-22 IKKYKVNFLNTIYV
+22 IYI
-36 IYLQTIC
+36 IYLQSIC
-43 SSDKIN
+43 SSNKIN

-59 TSLNKKIDNLDN
+59 TSFNKNLDNLEN
-71 ALAGPNTILNIN
+71 ALAGPNTVLNITQ
-83 EEKIEFYLTN
+83 KDIEFYLTN
-93 GFTLI
+93 GFTLVI
-98 VFKDEIYAI
+98 FKNKIYAI

-120 NIQQTIKGPQDA
+120 NIEQTIKGPQDA

-150 NNLKNIDLYLG
+150 SNLKNIDLYIG
-161 RSTKTKVSINYM
+161 RSTKTKISINYM
-173 ENIADKKNLEYILKK
+173 DNIADLKNLNYILTK

-209 ENKTMFPTIK
+209 ENKSMFPTIK
-219 QTERPDMVVKA
+219 QTERPDIVVKA

-238 VVDTTPFVLILP
+238 VVDTSPFILILP
-250 AYFIDFVNPISDIYT
+250 AYFIDFVNPISDNYT

-316 LPFPTVIE
+316 LPFPTIFE

-400 IFLIFAA
+400 LFLLFAA
-407 FLGLYGVF
+407 VLGLYGVF
-415 LCSIIFLINILSIKT
+415 LCTIIFLTNILSIKT
-430 INNPYFAPIMP
+430 INKPYFAPIMP

-449 TVNKKPNKSQR
+449 TVNKMPNKEQQ

-465 TTNKNFTRSD
+465 TTDKNFTRSKTL
-475 IP
+475 

>member
-1 MNMNRIVSKIEK
+1 MNKIVSQIKK
-13 DFNKTSDLN
+13 DFNQISDLKVKSYKGNLFSN
-22 IKKYKVNFLNTIYV
+22 IYI
-36 IYLQTIC
+36 IYLQSIC
-43 SSDKIN
+43 SSNKIN

-59 TSLNKKIDNLDN
+59 TSFNKNLDNLGN
-71 ALAGPNTILNIN
+71 ALAGPNTVLNITQ
-83 EEKIEFYLTN
+83 KDIEFYLTN
-93 GFTLI
+93 GFTLVI
-98 VFKDEIYAI
+98 FKNKIYAI

-120 NIQQTIKGPQDA
+120 NIEQTIKGPQDG

-150 NNLKNIDLYLG
+150 SNLKNIDLYIG
-161 RSTKTKVSINYM
+161 RSTKTKISINYM
-173 ENIADKKNLEYILKK
+173 DNIADLKNLNYILTK

-209 ENKTMFPTIK
+209 ENKSMFPTIK
-219 QTERPDMVVKA
+219 QTERPDIVVKA

-238 VVDTTPFVLILP
+238 VIDTSPFILILP
-250 AYFIDFVNPISDIYT
+250 AYFIDFVNPISDNYT

-316 LPFPTVIE
+316 LPFPTIFE

-400 IFLIFAA
+400 LFLLFAA
-407 FLGLYGVF
+407 VLGLYGVF
-415 LCSIIFLINILSIKT
+415 LCTIIFLTNILSIKT
-430 INNPYFAPIMP
+430 INKPYFAPIMP

-449 TVNKKPNKSQR
+449 TVNKMPNKEQQ

-465 TTNKNFTRSD
+465 TTDKNFTRSKTL
-475 IP
+475 